1 MNIHEYQAK
10 EILKN
15 FGVKVA
21 DGALAKDEKEAVNAA
36 KNLGGDT
43 FAIKAQVHAGGRGL
57 GGGVKIARSLSE
69 VESISKEMIGMR
81 LITPQTSKH
90 GKLVRKIYI
99 ERGLSIKR
107 EFYLSLVFD
116 RRHENIAAI
125 ASKDG
130 GVSIEEIANESEPK
144 PCI

>member
-1 MNIHEYQAK
+1 M
-10 EILKN
+10 
-15 FGVKVA
+15 
-21 DGALAKDEKEAVNAA
+21 
-36 KNLGGDT
+36 
-43 FAIKAQVHAGGRGL
+43 VHAGGRGI

-116 RRHENIAAI
+116 R
-125 ASKDG
+125 G
-130 GVSIEEIANESEPK
+130 
-144 PCI
+144 